1 MFGRGLPLFP
11 RFTAVV
17 WRCLLALVTR
27 VKVEG
32 RENIPLAG
40 PLLVVCNHA
49 SNIDGPVL
57 LAYFAPA
64 MGRRL
69 AWLGK
74 AEALAWPVFG
84 WIIRNNGVI
93 GIRRGAGD
101 LEAFRIVKQ
110 VLDEGQPLIV
120 FPEGTRSSDGALQ
133 PAKEGATVLA
143 LRSGAPILPI
153 AIIGSSRFW
162 GKGKKLPRP
171 FRGMGLR
178 IGPVFHLELDHGL
191 DRHEATRAAT
201 TDLMRHIAELL
212 PPEQQG
218 VYAETGSSAGVPN
231 AS

>member
-1 MFGRGLPLFP
+1 MFGKGLPPFA
-11 RFTAVV
+11 RFTAAV
-17 WRCLLALVTR
+17 WRCLLVLFTR

-32 RENIPLAG
+32 REHIPQSG

-84 WIIRNNGVI
+84 WIIRHNGVI

-110 VLDEGQPLIV
+110 VLDDGQPLVV
-120 FPEGTRSSDGALQ
+120 FPEGTRSKDGALQ

-162 GKGKKLPRP
+162 GRTMKLPRP

-212 PPEQQG
+212 PPEQRG
-218 VYAETGSSAGVPN
+218 VYAEPAAPPPSPDR
-231 AS
+231 